1 MLKWK
6 RKLTSPTL
14 LHPVPIFSCALP
26 FSWYLVSKSVA
37 PSSTATLA
45 TSARGNANA
54 SRSNGRRLHLSNS
67 CCCWSYPHQVSL
79 PTSSVS
85 EEGLS
90 HKIEIF
96 WRLKPRRNK
105 KMKTARR
112 LTRWT
117 WWFDRETWSPDV
129 PPERKDWNILE
140 SVLWKSFTQFFAP
153 ACTNKIAKGI
163 KNTKKK
169 QQVMHCGWNTFS
181 GH

>member
-37 PSSTATLA
+37 PSSTATLG

-54 SRSNGRRLHLSNS
+54 SRSNARRLHLSNS
-67 CCCWSYPHQVSL
+67 CCCCWSYPHQVSL

-85 EEGLS
+85 EEALS

-140 SVLWKSFTQFFAP
+140 SVPWESITHFFAP

-163 KNTKKK
+163 KK
-169 QQVMHCGWNTFS
+169 
-181 GH
+181 